1 MRTQYNAIARTGC
14 QPPAAVALGD
24 VVLEGL
30 PGTVLDEGLN
40 DRIRA
45 IAAKYGAQVVDLYI
59 PFRINPDAFVAADC
73 VHPSGTGYNIILS
86 LFQAAFVSQP

>member
-1 MRTQYNAIARTGC
+1 MRTQYNAIAKSGC

-24 VVLEGL
+24 AVLEGV

-45 IAAKYGAQVVDLYI
+45 IAAKV
-59 PFRINPDAFVAADC
+59 RR
-73 VHPSGTGYNIILS
+73 SGRRS
-86 LFQAAFVSQP
+86 VRPVQDQP